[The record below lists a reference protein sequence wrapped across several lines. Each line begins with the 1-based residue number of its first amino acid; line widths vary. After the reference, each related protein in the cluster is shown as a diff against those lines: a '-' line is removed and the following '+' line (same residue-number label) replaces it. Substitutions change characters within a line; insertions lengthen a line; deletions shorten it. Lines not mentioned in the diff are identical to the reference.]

1 MGEVATL
8 NAETSFTLPVTVTA
22 VADQPVLNA
31 TTSRG
36 NEDTPIG
43 FGANIAYSL
52 ADTDGSEAV
61 TAVVLE
67 NFPAGSAVTYAL
79 SGSATVSIV
88 SGVYTIAGPA
98 ADIRATL
105 DSFAVRPP
113 VNSDAN
119 FSVTVSVTTTD
130 TGGSTATRTG
140 THGIIVDAVADLPTG
155 SGSAT
160 GSEDTAIPL
169 SISMAVGR
177 C

>member
-1 MGEVATL
+1 MTGGCSGE
-8 NAETSFTLPVTVTA
+8 LPGRVCGYLR
-22 VADQPVLNA
+22 PVRL
-31 TTSRG
+31 G
-36 NEDTPIG
+36 
-43 FGANIAYSL
+43 
-52 ADTDGSEAV
+52 
-61 TAVVLE
+61 
-67 NFPAGSAVTYAL
+67 
-79 SGSATVSIV
+79 TVSIV

-169 SISMAVGR
+169 SISMAVADADGSESITFIR
-177 C
+177 SRASRPAGP